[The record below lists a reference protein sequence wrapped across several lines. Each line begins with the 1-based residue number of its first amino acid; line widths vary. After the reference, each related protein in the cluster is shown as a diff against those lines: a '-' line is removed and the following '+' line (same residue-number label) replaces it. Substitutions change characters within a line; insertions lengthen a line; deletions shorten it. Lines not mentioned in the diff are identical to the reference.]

1 MTRSSSLI
9 PCTAAAAGSMSTVG
23 LRRVS
28 NIFSP
33 WAFTRPISSACAPAQ
48 SPVVS
53 VSRKTGSSAN
63 QVCASM
69 ANRPRS
75 LFIRACRA
83 RRALAC
89 RCFSV

>member
-9 PCTAAAAGSMSTVG
+9 PCTAKAAGSILTVG
-23 LRRVS
+23 FKRVS

-33 WAFTRPISSACAPAQ
+33 RAFTRPISSACATA
-48 SPVVS
+48 SRPVVS

-69 ANRPRS
+69 ANLPRS
-75 LFIRACRA
+75 LFTRACRA
-83 RRALAC
+83 RRALAS